1 MKQLSR
7 SVIFINTN
15 ILSKRIGLLEAMN
28 DDDEDIFQRSILDRY
43 IHRPPELEQMSY
55 AEFGANYTVVRCNEN
70 EEDNLPSIHD
80 HAITSR
86 KIKLT
91 DNFGTMQNVLV
102 SVSISQTRIRILKT
116 KLMLYLPWRDENL
129 DILNGYCD
137 YYWSLEKHILS
148 KYIYIT
154 AKCVH
159 DKHCNNN
166 YLFHVFFI
174 KINLSSLLCI
184 SERR

>member
-15 ILSKRIGLLEAMN
+15 ILSKRIGLLKHLEAMN

-55 AEFGANYTVVRCNEN
+55 AANYTVVRCNEN

-102 SVSISQTRIRILKT
+102 SVSISQTRIRILKI
-116 KLMLYLPWRDENL
+116 KLMLYLPWRDENF
-129 DILNGYCD
+129 DILND
-137 YYWSLEKHILS
+137 YYWSLEKHILRNES
-148 KYIYIT
+148 KYIYISQQNV
-154 AKCVH
+154 CM
-159 DKHCNNN
+159 
-166 YLFHVFFI
+166 
-174 KINLSSLLCI
+174 INI
-184 SERR
+184 VIIIT